1 MDTINVRLDKQNN
14 PIEIIKDTDTSLIR
28 AFPSLDTIFDY
39 VMDEQSGYLSEVV
52 ADLNCL
58 HPEDVRELLLSEN
71 ETLRYLGTH
80 ILSEI
85 LNIYDDYIDE
95 DDGMELPVG
104 IGDCLEIYQ
113 FILLDKKEKTK
124 WLLLN

>member
-39 VMDEQSGYLSEVV
+39 VMDEQNGYLSEVV

-85 LNIYDDYIDE
+85 LNIYDDNN
-95 DDGMELPVG
+95 DGDGIQLPAG
-104 IGDCLEIYQ
+104 IGNCLEIYQ

-124 WLLLN
+124 

>member
-28 AFPSLDTIFDY
+28 AFPDLDIILEY
-39 VMDEQSGYLSEVV
+39 VVGERSYDLSEVLQELGMI
-52 ADLNCL
+52 DKR
-58 HPEDVRELLLSEN
+58 DIRDLLLSKN
-71 ETLRYLGTH
+71 QVLNNLGIN

-85 LNIYDDYIDE
+85 LNLYEDNHDDFTPD
-95 DDGMELPVG
+95 LPVS
-104 IGDCLEIYQ
+104 IGDCLEVYQ

>member
-1 MDTINVRLDKQNN
+1 MDTINVRLNKQNR
-14 PIEIIKDTDTSLIR
+14 PIEIIKDTSTSLIR

-39 VMDEQSGYLSEVV
+39 VMYEQNGYLSEVV

-85 LNIYDDYIDE
+85 LNIYDDNN
-95 DDGMELPVG
+95 DGDGIQLPAG
-104 IGDCLEIYQ
+104 IGNCLEIYQ

-124 WLLLN
+124 